1 MAKILH
7 IQARKSAACHALA
20 KHAPPQADWKVE
32 TDGDLSTITSGQM
45 RQAEGQTEHPMGLTF
60 REDGKDLNVQSVEI
74 PEQMRG
80 QGIGTQLYLQAF
92 QHAKE
97 GGLGFK
103 SDVGPTP
110 EVIAVYARLIKAGAP
125 ITQQK
130 VDVAGKEVIQFSIP
144 AEALQETD
152 IATLGQTTMEQ
163 AHG

>member
-1 MAKILH
+1 MAGVLH

-20 KHAPPQADWKVE
+20 RHASPHSGWEVE
-32 TDGDLSTITSGQM
+32 TDGDLSTITSEQM
-45 RQAEGQTEHPMGLTF
+45 RQAEGQTEHSMGLTF
-60 REDGKDLNVQSVEI
+60 REDGKDLNIQSVEI

-97 GGLGFK
+97 SGLGFK

-110 EVIAVYARLIKAGAP
+110 EVIAVYARLVKAGAP
-125 ITQQK
+125 ITQQR
-130 VDVAGKEVIQFSIP
+130 VDVAGKEVVQFSIP

-152 IATLGQTTMEQ
+152 IASLGQTTLEQ
-163 AHG
+163 ANA